1 MIDYPDGE
9 FPQEE
14 WRIYDTQAFEA
25 HELNTDKQLAG
36 QLLLQVENIVYFI
49 VLLVAVNCEERKK
62 SVQFSALLSSHI
74 RIVSD

>member
-36 QLLLQVENIVYFI
+36 QLLLQVENIIFFI
-49 VLLVAVNCEERKK
+49 QIIGGTEK
-62 SVQFSALLSSHI
+62 
-74 RIVSD
+74 